1 MKVKELSPAIIAT
14 LKNKR
19 YDRIVEKHEG
29 PETWDWQLPP
39 SEERVQEMKK
49 RYGNM
54 GYDFSEFILRLK
66 ERIET
71 NVVVNQIETMLIL
84 FNAKG

>member
-29 PETWDWQLPP
+29 LETWDWQIA
-39 SEERVQEMKK
+39 SE
-49 RYGNM
+49 
-54 GYDFSEFILRLK
+54 
-66 ERIET
+66 
-71 NVVVNQIETMLIL
+71 
-84 FNAKG
+84 